1 LVRRLEG
8 KVALVTGGSRGIGRG
23 ICIAFAREGAEVV
36 VNYHHNERCAN
47 QVVETCRSLRRRAIA
62 VQADV
67 SDAGQVSSMVER
79 AVAEFGR
86 VDILVNSAGLQVWVP
101 ALEMDLPTW
110 QRTIDVDLTGTFLC
124 AQAVARHMV
133 ARGGGGKI
141 INVSSIQA
149 DRVVPPHANYAAAKG
164 GITLLTRALAVEWA
178 EYKINVNCIG
188 PGAIGTD
195 MNAEIFAHPEVVERV
210 CRTTPWGRIGTPEDC
225 AHVAVFLAS
234 PESEFITGQTIF
246 VDGGRMLR

>member
-1 LVRRLEG
+1 M
-8 KVALVTGGSRGIGRG
+8 AIVTGGSRGIGRG
-23 ICIAFAREGAEVV
+23 ICIAFAREGADVV
-36 VNYHHNERCAN
+36 VNYHRNEHCAN
-47 QVVETCRSLRRRAIA
+47 QVVEACRSLGQRAIA
-62 VQADV
+62 TQADV
-67 SDAGQVSSMVER
+67 SDSGQVNRMVEQ
-79 AVAEFGR
+79 ALAEFGR
-86 VDILVNSAGLQVWVP
+86 LDVLVNNAGLQVWIP
-101 ALEMDLPTW
+101 ALEMDKATW

-149 DRVVPPHANYAAAKG
+149 DRVVPPHVNYAAAKG

-188 PGAIGTD
+188 PGAIDTD
-195 MNAEIFAHPEVVERV
+195 MNAEFFVHPEIVERV
-210 CRTTPWGRIGTPEDC
+210 CKTTPWGRLGTPEDC
-225 AHVAVFLAS
+225 ANVAVFLAS
-234 PESEFITGQTIF
+234 SESDFVTGQTIF